1 MVNSN
6 RTSQRK
12 AKPSWKEW
20 FNEPIGGRKTPQAS
34 QPESVRAV
42 REVLEGSPSQPDTR
56 ESLEEEFY
64 KPEEL
69 VERTVYDVKARR
81 IGSVKGVAYSKK
93 GRLALVVTNEQK
105 QELVLPFDLIQ
116 EIGDIILLKLTADEV
131 VVATTGRQSG
141 EYDDTRT
148 RDESEETRQ
157 F

>member
-1 MVNSN
+1 MA
-6 RTSQRK
+6 RDDRRRERG
-12 AKPSWKEW
+12 AKLSWKEW
-20 FNEPIGGRKTPQAS
+20 LNQPVRGKKVPETS
-34 QPESVRAV
+34 QPESATSIRGVPPETGV
-42 REVLEGSPSQPDTR
+42 
-56 ESLEEEFY
+56 SLEEEFY

-69 VERTVYDVKARR
+69 VERAVYDARARR

-131 VVATTGRQSG
+131 VVATTGRHSE
-141 EYDDTRT
+141 EYDETRT
-148 RDESEETRQ
+148 RDEFEETRQ